1 MNIVGLITEYN
12 PFHNG
17 HLHHINLAKNLTNA
31 DYVVVVMSGN
41 FLQRGTPA
49 IIDKYKRTTMALE
62 CGADLV
68 IELPNVYATASAESF
83 ALGAVSLL
91 HHMGCVN
98 SLCFGSEYGQIKQ
111 LEKIADVLIQE
122 PDNFKELLKKF
133 LKEGLVFPVA
143 RKMALLDYMK
153 KDIVTENDLDSILS
167 EPNNILAIEYIKAI
181 KRLNSPIKPVTIKRI
196 VSGYHD
202 TQIND
207 VICSASAIRSSL
219 KSNGLDNFKKQVPPS
234 VYQILAREYG
244 NTFPI
249 EMNDFSTLLKYKLLL
264 TKDKPCSNY
273 LDVSEALANAIM
285 NHLSDYTD
293 AENFMELLKN
303 KQYTLT
309 RINRSLTHILLNIEG
324 ETVKAY
330 AENGY
335 AQYLRILGFKKS
347 SNALLTMIKENTTIP
362 MITKLAHYKKIL
374 NPLGISMLEQDIF
387 ASEVYQSIV
396 TNKYKT
402 PPTNEFKQKLILL

>member
-17 HLHHINLAKNLTNA
+17 HLHHINLAKNLTKA

-49 IIDKYKRTTMALE
+49 IIDKYKRTAMALK

-68 IELPNVYATASAESF
+68 IELPSVFATASAESF
-83 ALGAVSLL
+83 ALGAVSIL
-91 HHMGCVN
+91 HQMGCVN
-98 SLCFGSEYGQIKQ
+98 SLCFGSECGEITQ
-111 LEKIADVLIQE
+111 LENIADILLHE
-122 PDNFKELLKKF
+122 PYAFKVSLKQF
-133 LKEGLVFPVA
+133 LKEGLVFPAA
-143 RKMALLDYMK
+143 RKMALLHYMK
-153 KDIVTENDLDSILS
+153 SDFISQSELDTILS

-181 KRLNSPIKPVTIKRI
+181 KKLNSPIKPVTIKRI

-207 VICSASAIRSSL
+207 SICSASAIRSSL
-219 KSNGLDNFKKQVPPS
+219 KSNGMTCFKEQVPPS
-234 VYQILAREYG
+234 VYQILATEY
-244 NTFPI
+244 NHTFPI
-249 EMNDFSTLLKYKLLL
+249 EMNDFSSLLKYKLLL
-264 TKDKPCSNY
+264 QQKESISKY

-285 NHLSDYTD
+285 NHLSDFTN
-293 AENFMELLKN
+293 AESFMELLKN

-309 RINRSLTHILLNIEG
+309 RINRSLTHLLLNIEKD
-324 ETVKAY
+324 KANCY
-330 AENGY
+330 ANNGY
-335 AQYLRILGFKKS
+335 AQYIRILGFKKS
-347 SNALLTMIKENTTIP
+347 SSSLLTTIKKNSNIP
-362 MITKLAHYKKIL
+362 IISKLAHYKKTL

-396 TNKYKT
+396 TNKYAS
-402 PPTNEFKQKLILL
+402 PPTNEFKQRLILL

>member
-17 HLHHINLAKNLTNA
+17 HLHHINLAKKLTNA

-49 IIDKYKRTTMALE
+49 IIDKYKRTAMALE

-68 IELPNVYATASAESF
+68 IELPSVYATASAESF

-91 HHMGCVN
+91 HHMGCVT
-98 SLCFGSEYGQIKQ
+98 SLCFGSESGEINQ
-111 LEKIADVLIQE
+111 LETIADILLQE
-122 PDNFKELLKKF
+122 SDNFKESLKQF
-133 LKEGLVFPVA
+133 LKEGLVFPAA
-143 RKMALLDYMK
+143 RKMALLDHLK
-153 KDIVTENDLDSILS
+153 RDFESQSELDSILS

-181 KRLNSPIKPVTIKRI
+181 KRLNSTIKPVTIKRI

-202 TQIND
+202 TQISD

-219 KSNGLDNFKKQVPPS
+219 KSNGMDCFKEQVPPS
-234 VYQILAREYG
+234 VYQILVREYE

-249 EMNDFSTLLKYKLLL
+249 EMNDFSSLLKYKLLI
-264 TKDKPCSNY
+264 TQDNPYSKY

-285 NHLSDYTD
+285 NHLSDFTN

-309 RINRSLTHILLNIEG
+309 RINRSLTHILLNIEA
-324 ETVKAY
+324 EKVKDY

-335 AQYLRILGFKKS
+335 AQYLRILGFQKS
-347 SNALLTMIKENTTIP
+347 SNALLKMIKENASIP
-362 MITKLAHYKKIL
+362 IISKLAHYKKIL

-387 ASEVYQSIV
+387 ATEVYQSIV
-396 TNKYKT
+396 TNKYDC
-402 PPTNEFKQKLILL
+402 PPINEFKQKLILH

>member
-31 DYVVVVMSGN
+31 DYVIVVMSGN

-68 IELPNVYATASAESF
+68 IELPSVYATASAESF

-98 SLCFGSEYGQIKQ
+98 SLCFGSECGQIKQ
-111 LEKIADVLIQE
+111 LETIADVLLQE
-122 PDNFKELLKKF
+122 PDNFKALLKQF

-219 KSNGLDNFKKQVPPS
+219 KSNGLDNFIKQVPPS

-273 LDVSEALANAIM
+273 LDVSEALANSIM

-324 ETVKAY
+324 ETVKVY

-335 AQYLRILGFKKS
+335 AQYLRILGFKKT

-362 MITKLAHYKKIL
+362 MITKLANYKKLL

-387 ASEVYQSIV
+387 AAEVYQSIV

-402 PPTNEFKQKLILL
+402 PPANEFKQKLILL